1 MTQLTSPTGPAGAA
15 TVDSGRWW
23 ALGVLCTTLVLITV
37 DTTIL
42 NVAIPTLSRSLATS
56 TSELQWIVDAYTV
69 VFAALLLTAGN
80 LGDRLGRRRM
90 LAAGLVVFGMGCVGS
105 ALAQSAGAL
114 IAMRA
119 ITGVGAALI
128 FPATLS
134 IITNLF
140 TDPVERQK
148 AIAVWASTAG
158 IGIALG
164 PLAGGILL
172 EHFYWGSIFL
182 VNLPVI
188 VLALVGL
195 ARYVPESRDP
205 VQHRLDLLGA
215 LLSIVGLSTL
225 VYGIIE
231 GGSAGWGAPR
241 TVVAVTAGLA
251 VLALLVYHESR
262 TRFPMV
268 DLAVFRNPRFAG
280 ASIAVTAVYFC
291 LFGTIFLLTQHLQE
305 LLGYGTLAAGIRT
318 VPFAV
323 VLMIVANLTPRIVGR
338 VGPRLPIVAGLVVV
352 AGSQLLRIASTP
364 TSGYGI
370 IFASQV
376 VFAFGMGLL
385 IAPAT
390 ASIMGSVP
398 PTRAGMGSAIN
409 DTTRQVGGALGV
421 AVMGSVA
428 AAGFRSDLVHRV
440 PHVAASA
447 RDSLA
452 AALDVATSLGRR
464 VGASRLVEASQHAF
478 IHGLRLAS
486 WVAFAIA
493 LIGAAFAWR
502 LLPGGRALASTTTT
516 APDASVAATVTTQDT
531 DEEEAA

>member
-1 MTQLTSPTGPAGAA
+1 MTQLMLRPRSA
-15 TVDSGRWW
+15 GRWMTL
-23 ALGVLCTTLVLITV
+23 AVLCTSVVLITI

-56 TSELQWIVDAYTV
+56 TGELQWIVDAYTV
-69 VFAALLLTAGN
+69 VFAGLLLTCGS

-90 LAAGLVVFGMGCVGS
+90 LAIGLVVFGIGCAAS
-105 ALAQSAGAL
+105 ALADSAGVL

-119 ITGVGAALI
+119 LTGVGAALI

-134 IITNLF
+134 LITNVF

-164 PLAGGILL
+164 PLAGGVLL

-188 VLALVGL
+188 AIALVGL
-195 ARYVPESRDP
+195 AVYVPESRDA
-205 VQHRLDLLGA
+205 VHHRLDFAGA
-215 LLSIVGLSTL
+215 VLSIVGLATL
-225 VYGIIE
+225 VYGVIR
-231 GGSAGWGAPR
+231 GGSDGWSDPATLATIAGGIAVIALFVWHETRTPAPMLD
-241 TVVAVTAGLA
+241 V
-251 VLALLVYHESR
+251 S
-262 TRFPMV
+262 
-268 DLAVFRNPRFAG
+268 VFRNPRFAG
-280 ASIAVTAVYFC
+280 ASVAVTAVYFC

-318 VPFAV
+318 VPFAIT
-323 VLMIVANLTPRIVGR
+323 LMIVANLTPRIVGR
-338 VGPRLPIVAGLVVV
+338 FGQRLPIVVGLAIV

-370 IFASQV
+370 IFFSQV
-376 VFAFGMGLL
+376 AFAFGMGLL

-390 ASIMGSVP
+390 ASIMGAVP
-398 PTRAGMGSAIN
+398 AAQAGAGSAIN

-421 AVMGSVA
+421 AVMGSFA
-428 AAGFRSDLVHRV
+428 AAGFRDSLVHKV
-440 PHVAASA
+440 PMVAAGA
-447 RDSLA
+447 RDSLGA
-452 AALDVATSLGRR
+452 AIETARGLGS
-464 VGASRLVEASQHAF
+464 GAAGQRLLTAAHESF

-486 WVAFAIA
+486 WVAFAVA
-493 LIGAAFAWR
+493 LIGAFVAWR
-502 LLPGGRALASTTTT
+502 LLPGGVAISGTTT
-516 APDASVAATVTTQDT
+516 ATDAVAVGAEVAA
-531 DEEEAA
+531 

>member
-1 MTQLTSPTGPAGAA
+1 MTQLMHR
-15 TVDSGRWW
+15 GRTANRWMTL
-23 ALGVLCTTLVLITV
+23 AVLCTSVVLITI

-56 TSELQWIVDAYTV
+56 TGELQWIVDAYTV
-69 VFAALLLTAGN
+69 VFAGLLLTCGS
-80 LGDRLGRRRM
+80 LGDRLGRRRI
-90 LAAGLVVFGMGCVGS
+90 LAIGLVVFGVGCAAS
-105 ALAQSAGAL
+105 ALAGSAGVL

-119 ITGVGAALI
+119 LTGVGAALI

-134 IITNLF
+134 LITNVF

-164 PLAGGILL
+164 PLAGGVLL

-188 VLALVGL
+188 AVALVGI
-195 ARYVPESRDP
+195 AIWVPESRDP
-205 VQHRLDLLGA
+205 VHHRLDLAGA
-215 LLSIVGLSTL
+215 LLSIVGLATL
-225 VYGIIE
+225 VYGVIR
-231 GGSAGWGAPR
+231 GGSDGWSDPATLGTIVAGIAVIALFVLHELRTPAPMLD
-241 TVVAVTAGLA
+241 VG
-251 VLALLVYHESR
+251 
-262 TRFPMV
+262 
-268 DLAVFRNPRFAG
+268 VFRNPRFAG
-280 ASIAVTAVYFC
+280 ASAAVTAVYFC

-318 VPFAV
+318 VPFAIT
-323 VLMIVANLTPRIVGR
+323 LMIVANTTPRIVGR
-338 VGPRLPIVAGLVVV
+338 FGQRLPIVVGLVVV

-376 VFAFGMGLL
+376 AFAFGMGLL

-390 ASIMGSVP
+390 ASIMGAVP
-398 PTRAGMGSAIN
+398 AASAGVGSAIN

-428 AAGFRSDLVHRV
+428 AAGFRESLVHRV
-440 PHVAASA
+440 PNVASGA
-447 RDSLA
+447 RDSLGA
-452 AALDVATSLGRR
+452 AMATAKSLGSTAIAQR
-464 VGASRLVEASQHAF
+464 VGDAARVAF

-486 WVAFAIA
+486 WVAFAVA
-493 LIGAAFAWR
+493 LLGAVVAWR
-502 LLPGGRALASTTTT
+502 LLPGGASLGA
-516 APDASVAATVTTQDT
+516 APVTGIDRLVTDGDT
-531 DEEEAA
+531 EEAA

>member
-1 MTQLTSPTGPAGAA
+1 MTQLMLRPRTTS
-15 TVDSGRWW
+15 RWMTL
-23 ALGVLCTTLVLITV
+23 AVLCTSVVLITI

-56 TSELQWIVDAYTV
+56 TGELQWIVDAYTV
-69 VFAALLLTAGN
+69 VFAGLLLTCGS

-90 LAAGLVVFGMGCVGS
+90 LAVGLVVFGIGCAAS
-105 ALAQSAGAL
+105 ALADSAGVL

-119 ITGVGAALI
+119 LTGVGAALI

-134 IITNLF
+134 LITNVF

-164 PLAGGILL
+164 PLAGGVLL

-188 VLALVGL
+188 AIALVGI
-195 ARYVPESRDP
+195 AVYVPESRDA
-205 VQHRLDLLGA
+205 VHHRLDIAGA
-215 LLSIVGLSTL
+215 VLSIVGLATL
-225 VYGIIE
+225 VYGVIR
-231 GGSAGWGAPR
+231 GGSDGWSDPATLATIAGGI
-241 TVVAVTAGLA
+241 AVI
-251 VLALLVYHESR
+251 ALFVWHESR
-262 TRFPMV
+262 THAPMLDV
-268 DLAVFRNPRFAG
+268 SVFRNPRFTG
-280 ASIAVTAVYFC
+280 ASVAVTAVYFC

-318 VPFAV
+318 VPFAIT
-323 VLMIVANLTPRIVGR
+323 LMIVANLTPRIVGR
-338 VGPRLPIVAGLVVV
+338 VGQRLPIVVGLVVV

-370 IFASQV
+370 IFFSQV
-376 VFAFGMGLL
+376 AFAFGMGLL

-390 ASIMGSVP
+390 ASIMGAVP
-398 PTRAGMGSAIN
+398 AAQAGAGSAIN

-421 AVMGSVA
+421 AVMGSFA
-428 AAGFRSDLVHRV
+428 AAGFRDSLAHRV
-440 PHVAASA
+440 PGVAAGA
-447 RDSLA
+447 RESLGAALGTARSLGSGQAAQRLIA
-452 AALDVATSLGRR
+452 AAHES
-464 VGASRLVEASQHAF
+464 F

-486 WVAFAIA
+486 WVAFAVA
-493 LIGAAFAWR
+493 LLGAVVAWR
-502 LLPGGRALASTTTT
+502 LLPGGVALTGA
-516 APDASVAATVTTQDT
+516 APVIDAVAVAGDT
-531 DEEEAA
+531 EAAA